1 MALHMPKLYYSPG
14 ACSLSPH
21 IALREIGMAFELEKV
36 DLRAKKTASGADYLT
51 INPKGYVPALA
62 LDDGNVLTEGVAI
75 IQYLA
80 DLEPELHLAPP
91 CGTFERVRFW
101 EWLNFIATELHK
113 AVSPL
118 YRPQATEELKQ
129 FIHERVAQRLAF
141 MGKHLEKNAF
151 LMGDRFTVADGY
163 AYYTLRTWTGFL
175 KSELPTASLVAYFAR
190 LGERPSVKASLAA
203 EGFST

>member
-1 MALHMPKLYYSPG
+1 MLKLYYAPG

-21 IALREIGMAFELEKV
+21 IALREAGLEFTLEKV
-36 DLRAKKTASGADYLT
+36 DLREKKTATGADYTT

-62 LDDGNVLTEGVAI
+62 LEDGAVLTEGVAI
-75 IQYLA
+75 VQYVA
-80 DLEPELHLAPP
+80 DLKPELHLAPAN
-91 CGTFERVRFW
+91 GTFERVRFW

-113 AVSPL
+113 GVSPM
-118 YRPQATEELKQ
+118 YRPQATDDLKQ
-129 FIHERVAQRLAF
+129 FLRDRITQRLAF
-141 MGKHLEKNAF
+141 MGAHLEKNRF

-175 KSELPTASLVAYFAR
+175 KGALPNPSLGAYFGR
-190 LGERPSVKASLAA
+190 ISERPSVKAALAA

>member
-1 MALHMPKLYYSPG
+1 MHKLYYSPG

-21 IALREIGMAFELEKV
+21 VALREVGIPFDLEKV
-36 DLRAKKTASGADYLT
+36 DLREKKTASGADYRT

-62 LDDGNVLTEGVAI
+62 LDDGRVLTEGVAI

-80 DLEPELHLAPP
+80 DLAPELHLAPP

-118 YRPQATEELKQ
+118 YRPQATEDLKQ
-129 FIHERVAQRLAF
+129 FLRERVTQRLAY
-141 MGKHLEKNAF
+141 MGQHLEKNTY
-151 LMGDRFTVADGY
+151 LMGERFTVADGY

-175 KSELPTASLVAYFAR
+175 KAELPTQSLVAYFAR
-190 LGERPSVKASLAA
+190 VGERPSVKAALVA
-203 EGFST
+203 EGFSR

>member
-1 MALHMPKLYYSPG
+1 MLKLYYAPG

-21 IALREIGMAFELEKV
+21 IALREAGLEFTLEKV
-36 DLRAKKTASGADYLT
+36 DLREKKTATGADYTT

-62 LDDGNVLTEGVAI
+62 LEDGAVLTEGVAI
-75 IQYLA
+75 VQYVA
-80 DLEPELHLAPP
+80 DLKPELHLAPAN
-91 CGTFERVRFW
+91 GTFERVRFW

-113 AVSPL
+113 GVSPM
-118 YRPQATEELKQ
+118 YRPQATDDLKQ
-129 FIHERVAQRLAF
+129 FLRDRITQRLAF
-141 MGKHLEKNAF
+141 MGAHLEKNRF

-175 KSELPTASLVAYFAR
+175 KGTLPNPSLGAYVGRIA
-190 LGERPSVKASLAA
+190 ERPSVKAALAA

>member
-1 MALHMPKLYYSPG
+1 MLKLYYSPG

-21 IALREIGMAFELEKV
+21 IALREVGLAFDLEKV
-36 DLRAKKTASGADYLT
+36 DLREKKTASGADYLT

-62 LDDGNVLTEGVAI
+62 LEDGSVLTEGVAI

-80 DLEPELHLAPP
+80 DQKPDLRLAPP
-91 CGTFERVRFW
+91 AGTFERVRFW

-113 AVSPL
+113 GVSPL
-118 YRPQATEELKQ
+118 YRPQATEDLKK
-129 FIHERVAQRLAF
+129 FLRERVAQRLAF
-141 MGKHLEKNAF
+141 MGKHLEKNTY
-151 LMGDRFTVADGY
+151 LMGDRYTVADGY

-175 KSELPTASLVAYFAR
+175 KGELPTPSLAPYFAR
-190 LGERPSVKASLAA
+190 VGERPAVKAALAA